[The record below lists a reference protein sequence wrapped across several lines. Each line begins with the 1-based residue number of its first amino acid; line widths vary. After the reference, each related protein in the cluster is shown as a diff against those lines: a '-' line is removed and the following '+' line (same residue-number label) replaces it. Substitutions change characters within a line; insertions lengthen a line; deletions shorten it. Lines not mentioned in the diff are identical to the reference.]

1 MTGGSSDSTSFTVT
15 NDSSWYEY
23 TVTATNQAGES
34 AAVPAVAPRPSR
46 PPRRLTRRPA

>member
-1 MTGGSSDSTSFTVT
+1 MTGGTSDSATFTVT

-34 AAVPAVAPRPSR
+34 AQSPQSTPAVQAAAPP
-46 PPRRLTRRPA
+46 TRRPA